1 MAGNCAKLRFNRR
14 RLGLTQKQFADLV
27 GLHVLT
33 IGKLERDETAW
44 LTVKSETIDKI
55 MAHYDS
61 MASWQPDEEAVRR
74 EVLGLDPEPEIK
86 EPIVKEVKIV
96 EPEPEVVK
104 EESVHIEENGL
115 TDKDRQIMKYI
126 EFACAN
132 LRESKTHEDFE
143 TNVKVLKRI
152 IKNQY

>member
-44 LTVKSETIDKI
+44 ATVKSETVDKI

-61 MASWQPDEEAVRR
+61 MASYQPDREEERR
-74 EVLGLDPEPEIK
+74 AVLGLDEPEIK
-86 EPIVKEVKIV
+86 EPIVEEVKIV
-96 EPEPEVVK
+96 EPEPEVVI
-104 EESVHIEENGL
+104 EEPVHIEEDSL
-115 TDKDRQIMKYI
+115 TDKDRQLMKYV

-132 LRESKTHEDFE
+132 LKESKSHEEFVTGIDI
-143 TNVKVLKRI
+143 LKRI